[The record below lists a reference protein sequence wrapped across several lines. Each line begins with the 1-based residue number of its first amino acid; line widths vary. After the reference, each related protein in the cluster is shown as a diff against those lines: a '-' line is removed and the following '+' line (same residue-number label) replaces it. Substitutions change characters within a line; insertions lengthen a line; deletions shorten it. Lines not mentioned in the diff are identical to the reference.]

1 MIPKQLTTAAAISAT
16 FLSASGGVSAF
27 LIPPELSDT
36 DIAFAQEVAS
46 EINNPPSATGLD
58 PITAAASQHQLIEL
72 ACPGCPVLIKD
83 RHHNKHHPKVLT
95 DKPNHLELDFKIDHS
110 AGTAGG
116 DRLLV
121 NGFELFPN
129 ADPLRAQLWAGQVL
143 EGEGEGDGAAPKKPL
158 RDDKEWV
165 EKMEEEDDQSDH
177 DDSNNDH
184 EKQQQQEQQQDDDDH
199 KKQHKNRKHKNRK
212 HRNRKPK
219 TLPQNLGFGLRTSL
233 PQVSSDPAEQATA
246 ATNQEVIDL
255 NLQIVEVGTAFVS
268 GIPSVEIK
276 LLRDSVT
283 QKLMIGNI
291 ETAAS
296 NDEDSGVPVPFM
308 GVIPDDQTKQ
318 EQEQACDNFLCRL
331 LEGFREK
338 VKEGKEAW
346 GKKMGGC
353 HGDNNDDMEEH
364 GMMIMPPAEEEQE
377 GSERE
382 MPLVEIDVERIDI
395 TEGQDGT
402 WEIVASPAKE
412 DVEQEQKI
420 KDLLDEVP
428 QQESEEHGGHHHG
441 GMHRYEHSWGQL
453 LKSITAHVLLPV
465 LVGIVAGVS
474 VSFIGMAVG
483 TLIVALYRF
492 FYRRGGCNGQKCR
505 RRGGAG
511 CKRAQRHGK
520 DEAEAPVEEKAGL
533 LTAQEPEA
541 EVEAPPAYED
551 AKVAEEGEVKK

>member
-1 MIPKQLTTAAAISAT
+1 MIPKHLTTAAALSAT
-16 FLSASGGVSAF
+16 LLSARGAAF

-46 EINNPPSATGLD
+46 DINNPPSANGLD
-58 PITAAASQHQLIEL
+58 PITASASQHQLIEL
-72 ACPGCPVLIKD
+72 ACPGCPVLVKD
-83 RHHNKHHPKVLT
+83 RHHNSHHPKVLT
-95 DKPNHLELDFKIDHS
+95 DKPNHLELDFKIDHT

-129 ADPLRAQLWAGQVL
+129 ADPLRGELWAGQAL
-143 EGEGEGDGAAPKKPL
+143 EAGGPEHVRTGKVEDMEHKEEEEKSDHKHDSDHEHD
-158 RDDKEWV
+158 DDKR
-165 EKMEEEDDQSDH
+165 K
-177 DDSNNDH
+177 
-184 EKQQQQEQQQDDDDH
+184 
-199 KKQHKNRKHKNRK
+199 HKNRKHKNRK
-212 HRNRKPK
+212 HRNRHPK

-233 PQVSSDPAEQATA
+233 PQVSSDPAEQSTA
-246 ATNQEVIDL
+246 AVTQEIIDL
-255 NLQIVEVGTAFVS
+255 NLQILEVGNAFVS

-296 NDEDSGVPVPFM
+296 NEDNGIPVPFM
-308 GVIPDDQTKQ
+308 GVVPDQKED
-318 EQEQACDNFLCRL
+318 ECDNFLCRL

-338 VKEGKEAW
+338 VKSGKETW
-346 GKKMGGC
+346 GKHMGGC
-353 HGDNNDDMEEH
+353 HGGHGH
-364 GMMIMPPAEEEQE
+364 GMGQADDNKPVEEATQE
-377 GSERE
+377 GDQRE
-382 MPLVEIDVERIDI
+382 MPVVEIDIERIDI
-395 TEGQDGT
+395 TESEDGT
-402 WEIVASPAKE
+402 WEIVASP
-412 DVEQEQKI
+412 VEEVEEEKKI

-428 QQESEEHGGHHHG
+428 EQEASEEHHGWNGHGHHHG

-465 LVGIVAGVS
+465 LIGIVAGVS
-474 VSFIGMAVG
+474 VSFIGMAFG

-492 FYRRGGCNGQKCR
+492 FYRRHGSSGHKCR
-505 RRGGAG
+505 RNGGAG
-511 CKRAQRHGK
+511 CKRAHRHHHHGK

-533 LTAQEPEA
+533 LNAQEPEA

>member
-1 MIPKQLTTAAAISAT
+1 MIPKQLTTVAAFSAT
-16 FLSASGGVSAF
+16 LLSASGGVSAF

-46 EINNPPSATGLD
+46 EINNPHSATGLD

-110 AGTAGG
+110 AGTAEG

-129 ADPLRAQLWAGQVL
+129 ADPLRAELWAGQIL
-143 EGEGEGDGAAPKKPL
+143 EGDGAPKPL
-158 RDDKEWV
+158 RDAKEWV
-165 EKMEEEDDQSDH
+165 EKMEEEDDDDDQSDH
-177 DDSNNDH
+177 DDSNDR
-184 EKQQQQEQQQDDDDH
+184 EKQHQQQQDDDH

-233 PQVSSDPAEQATA
+233 PQVSTDPAEQATA
-246 ATNQEVIDL
+246 AANQEVIDL
-255 NLQIVEVGTAFVS
+255 NLQIVEVGNAFVS

-283 QKLMIGNI
+283 HKLMIGNI
-291 ETAAS
+291 ETAPS
-296 NDEDSGVPVPFM
+296 NEDSGVPVPFM

-318 EQEQACDNFLCRL
+318 EQQECDNFLCRL

-353 HGDNNDDMEEH
+353 HGDEDDMEEH
-364 GMMIMPPAEEEQE
+364 GMMIMPAEEEE
-377 GSERE
+377 VGSERE
-382 MPLVEIDVERIDI
+382 MPVVEIDVERIDI

-402 WEIVASPAKE
+402 WEIVASPVQE

-428 QQESEEHGGHHHG
+428 QQESEEHGHHHG

-453 LKSITAHVLLPV
+453 LKSITTHVLLPV

-533 LTAQEPEA
+533 LNAQEPEA